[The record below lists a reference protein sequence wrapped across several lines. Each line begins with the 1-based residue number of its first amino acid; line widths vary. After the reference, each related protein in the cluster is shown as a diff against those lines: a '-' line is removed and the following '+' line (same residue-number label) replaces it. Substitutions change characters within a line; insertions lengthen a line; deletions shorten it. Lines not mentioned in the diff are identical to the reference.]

1 MGQQR
6 INPHCRSVPRG
17 QPEQPS
23 AKQKRGTG
31 GREKKHSRVLASRKS
46 DRPADTEWRK
56 EPVPTKNSGRFYATA
71 KARKGDTTQ
80 SQPQT
85 PSSHLFFY
93 RSKKKRTFSWRS
105 ARAQKIAYG
114 SRRGKKRRDLC
125 ASAKE
130 DTPRRTTTTTTKRPH
145 GDPLLCHKEIDREG
159 IEKKNRP

>member
-85 PSSHLFFY
+85 PSSHLFSTVP
-93 RSKKKRTFSWRS
+93 RKKEHFPGGLR
-105 ARAQKIAYG
+105 ARKKLLTVLDG
-114 SRRGKKRRDLC
+114 GKKRRDLY

-130 DTPRRTTTTTTKRPH
+130 DTPRRTTTTTKRPH